1 MGGYEGLGVAYHGY
15 NTSSTLQKK
24 IDTITIENE
33 TITIKLDDYDKLING
48 MKQLIKELETL
59 KESKPTEV
67 KEKNNNSLFNA
78 WFVKDLVSYEKTST
92 SITDLYGVFCSW
104 YKEHY
109 ESYGK
114 CDKISKK
121 EVKQF
126 LINKQN
132 ESVYPNVTNQR
143 NPKFNFKLSDCGM

>member
-1 MGGYEGLGVAYHGY
+1 MT
-15 NTSSTLQKK
+15 NN
-24 IDTITIENE
+24 D
-33 TITIKLDDYDKLING
+33 KLDKYDKLING
-48 MKQLIKELETL
+48 MKLLIVEIETLKGFEIL
-59 KESKPTEV
+59 KESKPIEVEEPIEV
-67 KEKNNNSLFNA
+67 KEQNNNSLFND
-78 WFVKDLVSYEKTST
+78 WFVKDLVSNDNTCT

-104 YKEHY
+104 YKENY

-114 CDKISKK
+114 CEKITKK
-121 EVKQF
+121 ELKQF